1 MYLCIPFAQDEDNK
15 LSLRHPTYDFAV
27 MSRRKYFKLK

>member
-1 MYLCIPFAQDEDNK
+1 MYLYILFAQDEDKK
-15 LSLRHPTYDFAV
+15 LRLRHHAYDFAV